1 MSAPE
6 LYKKNAFEIP
16 SFYISQQSETKKII
30 LNMLLYN
37 HNEQASL

>member
-1 MSAPE
+1 M
-6 LYKKNAFEIP
+6 AFEIP

-30 LNMLLYN
+30 LNMLLCN